1 MLLSCTALPWPA
13 QRLALRMGRGHP
25 PSPREG
31 RLMLGQVQSGPA
43 GWFTCAGETLADLAA
58 GFGVGTAAAWR
69 P

>member
-1 MLLSCTALPWPA
+1 
-13 QRLALRMGRGHP
+13 
-25 PSPREG
+25 
-31 RLMLGQVQSGPA
+31 MLGQVQSGPA